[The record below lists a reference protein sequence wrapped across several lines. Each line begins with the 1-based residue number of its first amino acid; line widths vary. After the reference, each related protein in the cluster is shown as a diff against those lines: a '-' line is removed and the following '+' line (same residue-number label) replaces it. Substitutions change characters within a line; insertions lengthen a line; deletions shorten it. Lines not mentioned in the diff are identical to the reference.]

1 MLRALLSPRTSA
13 WLSWA
18 AMLMSLQMCTSRAPS
33 MVSVCLHAVRALL
46 AARSAVMRKMLFA
59 FAEGQRRVVTVS
71 EMQGAT
77 IKAVIEYCYTDQVEM
92 LCQPPASASD
102 AAALVALA
110 VAADF
115 FGLPALV
122 TLCCN
127 AVKEAVSKAA
137 AWACVGFDAISEV
150 ADSVVSIRALANHCL
165 EVRHLPHCSMRS
177 TVVQESP
184 TSAVRR

>member
-1 MLRALLSPRTSA
+1 MSDAEGSALATDLRVALLGGNADELADVHLESA
-13 WLSWA
+13 VDGE
-18 AMLMSLQMCTSRAPS
+18 RVP
-33 MVSVCLHAVRALL
+33 AVRALL
-46 AARSAVMRKMLFA
+46 AARSAVMRKMLFGA

-150 ADSVVSIRALANHCL
+150 AYSVVSIRALANHCL
-165 EVRHLPHCSMRS
+165 EVIRHKAP
-177 TVVQESP
+177 
-184 TSAVRR
+184 SALLDEIDGRAGVT